1 MTPFRSRSYLDRH
14 KDSFSGESA
23 RRAKPRAVRVA
34 VLAWSLVALL
44 VGGAAVGAFAFL
56 DRSPLFRV
64 SFSESNLAPD
74 TGPKLLAL
82 LTAQAVGQSP
92 RAASLGADHLLVW
105 NGMDGEE
112 VKLLLGSAVYRVTP
126 ELSWKNR
133 TVAVSATKQELWGV
147 WCAEAPAEQGAG
159 RCYGFDKDGILVAA
173 VPRTSGSL
181 ILTVHDVSGRPRVLG
196 QRVVPD
202 EVWMR
207 RLSETLR
214 AVEDTGE
221 RVTRVTVREQSLHE
235 WTASL
240 ASGPILEFSFDFMPE
255 KLTETIRK
263 LGMEVPFGTL
273 SRIDF
278 RVPGRLYYR

>member
-14 KDSFSGESA
+14 KDSFSGEPA
-23 RRAKPRAVRVA
+23 RRAKPRAVRVS
-34 VLAWSLVALL
+34 VLVGGLLALL
-44 VGGAAVGAFAFL
+44 AGGAAVGTLAFL

-82 LTAQAVGQSP
+82 LTREAVQRSP
-92 RAASLGADHLLVW
+92 GAASLGTDHLFVW
-105 NGMDGEE
+105 DGMDGEE
-112 VKLLLGSAVYRVTP
+112 VKLLLGNAMYRVTP
-126 ELSWKNR
+126 ELSWKDR
-133 TVAVSATKQELWGV
+133 TVTVSATKQELWGV
-147 WCAEAPAEQGAG
+147 WCAEVLATRDPGG
-159 RCYGFDKDGILVAA
+159 CYGFDRDGVLVAA

-181 ILTVHDVSGRPRVLG
+181 ILTVHDASGSPRVLG

-202 EVWMR
+202 EAWMG

-214 AVEDTGE
+214 AVEGAGE

-240 ASGPILEFSFDFMPE
+240 ASGPTVEFSFDFVPE

-263 LGMEVPFGTL
+263 LGAEVPFGTL